1 MSSPILEFIARE
13 HPAFVHVPLGL
24 VACLPL
30 ALLGSYRSP
39 HPHAWKL
46 TALFMAVLA
55 WLSSSVA
62 LFSGL
67 IWGRQISLIQPGA
80 YLPVV
85 ASAKQVLQ
93 NMLKLHEFAALTGVV
108 IGLACIIMLWQ
119 SLKRD
124 PGPAGLADAAPHR
137 RETDADPERG
147 QESHHRRTGGRRR
160 ADQAVGAAAMVLSLA
175 WLGAWGF
182 CGKLGGIMVFGNEET
197 NKAAAEADAKR
208 KNDVEAELPIRA
220 LDYASLEPVEPAPV
234 RSPAHGNR
242 WRRVWVTASGFDAYK
257 EGKPLPVGAYAVLT
271 TFEDEKGKPGHEQ
284 GPIYMKET
292 KADGSTAFA
301 FYWPRVPEKLRSQ
314 VGGEESV
321 YWRSPDAKLGVCL
334 GCHEKGGSGAAAPA
348 AEATKAAV
356 KAP

>member
-1 MSSPILEFIARE
+1 MTSPIIEFIARE

-24 VACLPL
+24 VICLPL
-30 ALLGSYRSP
+30 PLLASYRSR
-39 HPHAWKL
+39 HTHAWKL

-55 WLSSSVA
+55 WLSSTVA

-67 IWGRQISLIQPGA
+67 VWGRQISLIPPGG
-80 YLPVV
+80 LVPVILNE
-85 ASAKQVLQ
+85 KQVLQ
-93 NMLKLHEFAALTGVV
+93 NMLKLHEIAALTGVV
-108 IGLACIIMLWQ
+108 IGAACIFMLWQ

-124 PGPAGLADAAPHR
+124 PGPGAAPAAPVLR
-137 RETDADPERG
+137 RESDPEELRV
-147 QESHHRRTGGRRR
+147 QEAKNRRTGGRRR
-160 ADQAVGAAAMVLSLA
+160 ADQAVGAAALMLSIA
-175 WLGAWGF
+175 WIVAWGF

-220 LDYASLEPVEPAPV
+220 LDYASLEPIEPAPV
-234 RSPAHGNR
+234 RSPAHGDR
-242 WRRVWVTASGFDAYK
+242 WRRIWVTASGFDAYK
-257 EGKPLPVGAYAVLT
+257 EGKPLPSGAYAVLT

-321 YWRSPDAKLGVCL
+321 YWRSPDPKLGVCL
-334 GCHEKGGSGAAAPA
+334 GCHEKGGPGP
-348 AEATKAAV
+348 
-356 KAP
+356 KAPLGVQAKVPPKAP

>member
-1 MSSPILEFIARE
+1 MTSPIIEFIARE

-24 VACLPL
+24 VICLPL
-30 ALLGSYRSP
+30 ALLGSYWSK

-46 TALFMAVLA
+46 TAMFMAALA

-67 IWGRQISLIQPGA
+67 VWGRQISLIPPGA
-80 YLPVV
+80 FIPVV
-85 ASAKQVLQ
+85 ASEKQVLQ

-124 PGPAGLADAAPHR
+124 PGPGAAAEAPLR
-137 RETDADPERG
+137 RETDPAADRSQG
-147 QESHHRRTGGRRR
+147 SHHRQTGGRRR
-160 ADQAVGAAAMVLSLA
+160 ADRAVGAAAMVLSLA
-175 WLGAWGF
+175 WIGAWGF
-182 CGKLGGIMVFGNEET
+182 CGKLGGIMVFGNEAT
-197 NKAAAEADAKR
+197 NKAAAEAEAKR

-220 LDYASLEPVEPAPV
+220 LDYASLEPVEAGPV

-242 WRRVWVTASGFDAYK
+242 WRRIWITASGFDAYK
-257 EGKPLPVGAYAVLT
+257 EGKPLPAGAYAVLT

-292 KADGSTAFA
+292 KADGGTAFA
-301 FYWPRVPEKLRSQ
+301 FYWPRVPEKLRAQ

-321 YWRSPDAKLGVCL
+321 YWRSPDPKLGVCL
-334 GCHEKGGSGAAAPA
+334 GCHEKGGPGGAPA
-348 AEATKAAV
+348 AGAGAAKTATL
-356 KAP
+356 AP